1 MLVILGICFWEQL
14 YNFFWYLDFSLT
26 EKLKGNGWCS
36 QERFRGRWNEILHL
50 KHSVYSLTHCKSSV
64 KLVCSYWGS
73 TWPPLRQ
80 NSEISALLPPTLT
93 FLSITTRWQPVVL
106 HTWQGSLPKLLD
118 KLSSTKRHRDRISGY
133 DLFAW
138 EPRSQNIK
146 QWKDVFHLHSWV
158 ELECSRQEQR
168 SRQTDG
174 LVCCKWNVVSYTV
187 YKDSLDAFIVWGD
200 SSLSRWVLKK

>member
-1 MLVILGICFWEQL
+1 MKWDPAPKAFGIQPNSLWELSKTCLLVLGL
-14 YNFFWYLDFSLT
+14 NLAT
-26 EKLKGNGWCS
+26 LKAELC
-36 QERFRGRWNEILHL
+36 
-50 KHSVYSLTHCKSSV
+50 
-64 KLVCSYWGS
+64 
-73 TWPPLRQ
+73 
-80 NSEISALLPPTLT
+80 EISALLPPTLT

-118 KLSSTKRHRDRISGY
+118 KLSSTKRHRDWTSGY

-146 QWKDVFHLHSWV
+146 RWKDVFHLHSWV

-174 LVCCKWNVVSYTV
+174 LVCRKWNVVSYTV